1 MPYATYKTNVNSSV
15 TTLWDLLMDKIEN
28 PQRYVPGVVSV
39 KILGKNDQEV
49 LREIATDS
57 LTVTE
62 KITWNQET
70 KEIIFTL
77 VDHPLFRG
85 RVINKIWVDEENNQ
99 SMELEFTLDWQP
111 LNPDTVQKDLDMS
124 SAIQKAVLH
133 TKELAE
139 TLISM

>member
-15 TTLWDLLMDKIEN
+15 KTLWELLMDKIEN

-39 KILGKNDQEV
+39 KILGKNDLEV
-49 LREIATDS
+49 LREMKTDS

-85 RVINKIWVDEENNQ
+85 QVINKIWVNEENNQ
-99 SMELEFTLDWQP
+99 PMELEFTLDWQP
-111 LNPDTVQKDLDMS
+111 LNPDSVQKDLDMS
-124 SAIQKAVLH
+124 SAIQQAVLH
-133 TKELAE
+133 TKTLAE
-139 TLISM
+139 TLI